1 MKTMTR
7 EPAGARWL
15 RACAA
20 AIATITALPASAQD
34 KVQLQL
40 NWFHLA
46 DHSPI
51 YLALKKGYYKEENID
66 LTVLRGSGSSDSAKK
81 VDLGQSEIGI
91 SDAPTVMTAISKGA
105 NLKMVAVVYDK
116 AGNNVFFRKSANIK
130 TPKDL
135 AGKKIAVP
143 PADSHRVLWPAFAAT
158 QRVDPNAVTMVNVK
172 PEGKQA
178 IVAAGEVDAAFDLYT
193 SFAIWEKVLG
203 KGEVGH
209 LLWADYGLPIYGH
222 TYFVNND
229 ADQEEPE
236 ADRALPARDAQGLA
250 RRQGQPG
257 RVDRRDGRAGARPRP
272 RHAARD
278 DAADPRPLRHRALGQ
293 ARPGLDRARADA
305 EDDGHHVRDRQARE
319 APDPGRRVHERVQQ
333 PDQALARA
341 GHAAAGPA
349 PRGKPLMVALPR
361 LAAPPVNSH
370 IRRDRDG
377 TALPAAGIV
386 GAPARAASARRLPKD
401 AAMTDPEHLARPRK
415 TLAAG
420 ATRAERT
427 PG

>member
-1 MKTMTR
+1 MKSMTSQT
-7 EPAGARWL
+7 AGAPSL
-15 RACAA
+15 RAFAA
-20 AIATITALPASAQD
+20 AIALVAALPAGAQD

-66 LTVLRGSGSSDSAKK
+66 LTVVRGSGSSDSAKK

-91 SDAPTVMTAISKGA
+91 SDAPTVLTAISKGA

-135 AGKKIAVP
+135 VGKKIAVP

-158 QRVDPNAVTMVNVK
+158 QGIDANAVTMVNVK

-178 IVAAGEVDAAFDLYT
+178 IVAAGEVDGAFDLYT

-222 TYFVNND
+222 TYFVNN
-229 ADQEEPE
+229 ELIKKNPKLIERFL
-236 ADRALPARDAQGLA
+236 RATHKGWRDAKA
-250 RRQGQPG
+250 NP
-257 RVDRRDGRAGARPRP
+257 
-272 RHAARD
+272 AASI
-278 DAADPRPLRHRALGQ
+278 DAMVEQ
-293 ARPGLDRARADA
+293 VPGLDRATLLATMPAILDLCVTERSAKNGLGWIEPELMQKTMDITFA
-305 EDDGHHVRDRQARE
+305 TAK
-319 APDPGRRVHERVQQ
+319 PDKPM
-333 PDQALARA
+333 ALADVFTNEFNSRI
-341 GHAAAGPA
+341 
-349 PRGKPLMVALPR
+349 KP
-361 LAAPPVNSH
+361 
-370 IRRDRDG
+370 
-377 TALPAAGIV
+377 
-386 GAPARAASARRLPKD
+386 
-401 AAMTDPEHLARPRK
+401 
-415 TLAAG
+415 
-420 ATRAERT
+420 
-427 PG
+427 

>member
-1 MKTMTR
+1 MKTSMPDTR
-7 EPAGARWL
+7 RAPWL
-15 RACAA
+15 RAIAA
-20 AIATITALPASAQD
+20 AVALLAALPAAAED

-51 YLALKKGYYKEENID
+51 YLAMKKGYYKEEGID

-81 VDLGQSEIGI
+81 IDLGQSDIGI
-91 SDAPTVMTAISKGA
+91 SDAPTVLTAISKGA

-116 AGNNVFFRKSANIK
+116 AGNNVFFKKSANIR

-135 AGKKIAVP
+135 VGKKIAVP

-158 QRVDPNAVTMVNVK
+158 QGIDANSVTMVNVK

-229 ADQEEPE
+229 LIKKNPKLIERFL
-236 ADRALPARDAQGLA
+236 RATHKGWRDAKA
-250 RRQGQPG
+250 NP
-257 RVDRRDGRAGARPRP
+257 
-272 RHAARD
+272 AASI
-278 DAADPRPLRHRALGQ
+278 DAMVEQ
-293 ARPGLDRARADA
+293 VPGLDRATLLATMPAILDLCVTERSSKNGLGWIEPELMQKTIDITFATVKPDKPMVLADVFTN
-305 EDDGHHVRDRQARE
+305 EFSSRI
-319 APDPGRRVHERVQQ
+319 
-333 PDQALARA
+333 
-341 GHAAAGPA
+341 
-349 PRGKPLMVALPR
+349 KP
-361 LAAPPVNSH
+361 
-370 IRRDRDG
+370 
-377 TALPAAGIV
+377 
-386 GAPARAASARRLPKD
+386 
-401 AAMTDPEHLARPRK
+401 
-415 TLAAG
+415 
-420 ATRAERT
+420 
-427 PG
+427 